1 MIGNKKY
8 LQIAAVAVPMALVT
22 LHSASVNVGP
32 TIDDYWKSAPTTT
45 AWVNPYRECWQGVEG
60 EKLDPCGAPPAPV
73 AAAPLALH
81 LNFLVNRYQ
90 LNDITNPG
98 ELSRLDDLI
107 RQLKASPQPEVVSIV
122 GHTDKLGSLALNM
135 KLSENRAQTIKRYM
149 IDHGYPANLIRSV
162 QGVAWEG
169 QDESDL
175 GPLAN
180 NPMRRRVVVSVL
192 GADQS

>member
-1 MIGNKKY
+1 MFKNNKLLKT
-8 LQIAAVAVPMALVT
+8 MALAIPMTVAGI
-22 LHSASVNVGP
+22 HAAAINAAP
-32 TIDDYWKSAPTTT
+32 AIDNYWKAAPTTT

-60 EKLDPCGAPPAPV
+60 EKLNPCGEPAP
-73 AAAPLALH
+73 APAPAPLALH
-81 LNFLVNRYQ
+81 LQFQVNRYQ
-90 LNDITNPG
+90 LQDIINPG
-98 ELSRLDDLI
+98 ELIKLDDLI
-107 RQLKASPQPEVVSIV
+107 SQLKASPQPEAVSIV
-122 GHTDKLGSLALNM
+122 GHTDKLGSLPLNL

-149 IDHGYPANLIRSV
+149 IDHGYPASLITSV

-192 GADQS
+192 

>member
-8 LQIAAVAVPMALVT
+8 LQIAALALPVALVT
-22 LHSASVNVGP
+22 LQSASVNAGVP
-32 TIDDYWKSAPTTT
+32 IDDYWKSAPTTT
-45 AWVNPYRECWQGVEG
+45 AWVNPYKECWQGIEG
-60 EKLDPCGAPPAPV
+60 EKLPPCGEPAIEPV
-73 AAAPLALH
+73 PIAPLALQ
-81 LNFLVNRYQ
+81 LNFLVNRYR

-98 ELSRLDDLI
+98 ELSKLDDLI
-107 RQLKASPQPEVVSIV
+107 RQLKASPLQESVSIV

-135 KLSENRAQTIKRYM
+135 KLSENRALTIKRYM
-149 IDHGYPANLIRSV
+149 IDHGYPASLIRSV

-180 NPMRRRVVVSVL
+180 NPMRRRVVVTVL
-192 GADQS
+192 NAD